1 MGKIKNI
8 FNYINN
14 FFTNNIS
21 LKLLSLLIALGVWFI
36 VIWSVDPSVINAVKN
51 VPIRLDFSKY
61 SAISQMGLNVI
72 DGNNLLATVYIKGNR
87 NIVGVIQPE
96 DLLVKASVDNIT
108 EAGTYELAVEAN
120 VKNKLYKDIEFSAIT
135 PSVVKV
141 KVDKIITKS
150 IPLEVICNGATVP
163 EDYILG
169 NPISSI
175 DKINITGPE
184 KDIDKVDKGLVVC
197 DVNKKISQTIKL
209 TENIVLK
216 SNTLI
221 DVDDKYINLDN
232 EIVNITLPVLK
243 KKILPLTIDF
253 INQPK
258 DFPINDL
265 KYKIEPSKIEIAG
278 PENEIDKKESIN
290 VAYID
295 MKKLKLDN
303 VQEYSINIPSN
314 FVNIENIE
322 KVKVVFDV
330 NGMSSK
336 ILSNILIKVPYTL
349 VNHNIAV
356 NSKKI
361 NNVEIVG
368 KKDVLSNLV
377 AGDVVA
383 EIEINDNDISAGQMT
398 VPLKI
403 SVPGK
408 GLVWAVGDYTSII
421 TITDKE

>member
-1 MGKIKNI
+1 MGKVKNI
-8 FNYINN
+8 VNYINN

-21 LKLLSLLIALGVWFI
+21 LKLLSLLIAVGVWFI

-51 VPIRLDFSKY
+51 VPIRLDFSKS
-61 SAISQMGLNVI
+61 SAMSQMGLNII

-96 DLLVKASVDNIT
+96 DLLVKASVENIT

-141 KVDKIITKS
+141 KVDKITTKS

-163 EDYILG
+163 EGYILG
-169 NPISSI
+169 TPISSV

-197 DVNKKISQTIKL
+197 DINKKISQTMQL

-243 KKILPLTIDF
+243 KKISPLTIDF

-258 DFPINDL
+258 DFLIDDL
-265 KYKIEPSKIEIAG
+265 KYKIEPNKIEIAG

-295 MKKLKLDN
+295 IKKLKLDN
-303 VQEYSINIPSN
+303 VQEYDINIPSN

-322 KVKVVFDV
+322 KVKIIFDT

>member
-1 MGKIKNI
+1 MGKVKNI
-8 FNYINN
+8 VNYINN

-21 LKLLSLLIALGVWFI
+21 LKLLSLLIAVGVWFI

-51 VPIRLDFSKY
+51 VPIRLDFSKS
-61 SAISQMGLNVI
+61 SAMSQMGLNII

-96 DLLVKASVDNIT
+96 DLLVKASVENIT

-141 KVDKIITKS
+141 KVDKITTKS

-163 EDYILG
+163 EGYILG
-169 NPISSI
+169 TPISSV

-197 DVNKKISQTIKL
+197 DINKKISQTMQL

-258 DFPINDL
+258 DFLIDDL
-265 KYKIEPSKIEIAG
+265 KYKIEPNKIEIAG

-295 MKKLKLDN
+295 IKKLKLDN
-303 VQEYSINIPSN
+303 VQEYDINIPSN

-322 KVKVVFDV
+322 KVKIIFDT

>member
-1 MGKIKNI
+1 MQ
-8 FNYINN
+8 Y
-14 FFTNNIS
+14 
-21 LKLLSLLIALGVWFI
+21 
-36 VIWSVDPSVINAVKN
+36 
-51 VPIRLDFSKY
+51 
-61 SAISQMGLNVI
+61 
-72 DGNNLLATVYIKGNR
+72 
-87 NIVGVIQPE
+87 
-96 DLLVKASVDNIT
+96 
-108 EAGTYELAVEAN
+108 
-120 VKNKLYKDIEFSAIT
+120 
-135 PSVVKV
+135 
-141 KVDKIITKS
+141 
-150 IPLEVICNGATVP
+150 
-163 EDYILG
+163 
-169 NPISSI
+169 
-175 DKINITGPE
+175 
-184 KDIDKVDKGLVVC
+184 
-197 DVNKKISQTIKL
+197 
-209 TENIVLK
+209 
-216 SNTLI
+216 
-221 DVDDKYINLDN
+221 
-232 EIVNITLPVLK
+232 
-243 KKILPLTIDF
+243 
-253 INQPK
+253 
-258 DFPINDL
+258 
-265 KYKIEPSKIEIAG
+265 
-278 PENEIDKKESIN
+278 N

-295 MKKLKLDN
+295 IKKLKLDN